1 MAAVDDVD
9 EVVEQYTLAAAEFI
23 KGNPEPYKMVFSHQQ
38 DVTFANPYGPPVRG
52 WEQVAQTM
60 ERAASYI
67 RDGEITG
74 FEIVAKYVTPE
85 LAYVVAMERGKAK
98 FGGSEDIAPFALRA
112 TMILRPEEGTWKV
125 VHLHADSIT
134 TPQSAESVIQK

>member
-1 MAAVDDVD
+1 MGAGCSNHGACRIVS
-9 EVVEQYTLAAAEFI
+9 Q
-23 KGNPEPYKMVFSHQQ
+23 
-38 DVTFANPYGPPVRG
+38 R
-52 WEQVAQTM
+52 
-60 ERAASYI
+60 
-67 RDGEITG
+67 GEITG
-74 FEIVAKYVTPE
+74 FENVAKYVTPE

-98 FGGSEDIAPFALRA
+98 FGGSEDIAPLALRA